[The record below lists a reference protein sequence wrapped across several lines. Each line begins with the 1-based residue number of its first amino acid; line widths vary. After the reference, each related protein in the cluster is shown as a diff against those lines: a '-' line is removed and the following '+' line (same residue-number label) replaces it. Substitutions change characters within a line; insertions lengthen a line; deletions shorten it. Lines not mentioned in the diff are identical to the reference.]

1 MFMVVM
7 NSILR
12 SSKSFIATTTT
23 TSARRSTTPAKILK
37 GSQLPTTFQQQYATT
52 PGIFY
57 STTTSS
63 TSRLFSATSSSDDIK
78 SMRAKEIKEELESY
92 GIPTV
97 SFVEKSELIEA
108 LESARAQGLKPKKEK
123 KKRRVEEPETTTTAT
138 TTTSSSST
146 TKEESKKEEEPT
158 RPREERLAEEMEN
171 CKAMKAT
178 DLKKELQE
186 RGISTASFF
195 EKSDFVKAL
204 AEARVDNFTKGG
216 SGSDEEG
223 YAEYTDVEVLTDDAS
238 GPRQRRDTNQGQQSA
253 GRAGSPFG
261 GGAGAGKSPF
271 GGANPFGGGAGM
283 GAGMGGMGGIAD
295 ILKNVSF

>member
-1 MFMVVM
+1 MFLVVM

-37 GSQLPTTFQQQYATT
+37 GSQLPTTFQQQHATT

-92 GIPTV
+92 GIPTA

-123 KKRRVEEPETTTTAT
+123 KKRRVEEPETTTT

-146 TKEESKKEEEPT
+146 TKEEPT

-204 AEARVDNFTKGG
+204 AEARVDNVTKGG

-238 GPRQRRDTNQGQQSA
+238 GPRQRRDTNEGQQSA

-261 GGAGAGKSPF
+261 AGAGAGKSPF